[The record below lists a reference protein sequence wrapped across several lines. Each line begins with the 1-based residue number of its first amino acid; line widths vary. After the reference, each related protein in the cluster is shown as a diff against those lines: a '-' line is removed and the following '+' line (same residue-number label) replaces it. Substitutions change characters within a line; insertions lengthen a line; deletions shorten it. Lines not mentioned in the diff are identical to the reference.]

1 MPDTAL
7 SRPEASAAVHHLG
20 WSLILTTLRTVVSV
34 RNVHDAL
41 TVASIATEAAGP
53 DAGAHLSVDLRAH
66 RVELALQTAGRAVV
80 TARDAQI
87 AAAVTAALTAA
98 GFTTGSGGAPR
109 VTQLLEIAIDTMD
122 AAAIRPFWKAVLGYV
137 DEGGTTDP
145 GGGLADP
152 TGQGPTFWFQHMDEP
167 REQRNRIHFDISVP
181 HDEAE
186 RRIRSALAAGGTLVS
201 DKAAPAFWILADAQ
215 GNEICVC
222 TWQGRD

>member
-7 SRPEASAAVHHLG
+7 SRPDASAAVHDLG
-20 WSLILTTLRTVVSV
+20 WRLILTTLRTVVAV
-34 RNVHDAL
+34 KNLREA
-41 TVASIATEAAGP
+41 TGVATLAMEAAGP

-66 RVELALQTAGRAVV
+66 RVELSLQSAPRAVV

-87 AAAVTAALTAA
+87 AAAITAALTAA
-98 GFTTGSGGAPR
+98 GHTPGSGGAPR
-109 VTQLLEIAIDTMD
+109 VTQLLEIAFDTMD

-145 GGGLADP
+145 AGGLADP
-152 TGQGPTFWFQHMDEP
+152 VGQGPTVWFQRLDQP
-167 REQRNRIHFDISVP
+167 REQRNRIHFDVSVP
-181 HDEAE
+181 HEEAE
-186 RRIRSALAAGGTLVS
+186 RRIRSALSAGGRLVS
-201 DKAAPAFWILADAQ
+201 DASAPAFWILADAD